1 MIESLYSFL
10 SFLIFLGIW
19 YKIYKHE
26 VLVKLRD
33 KEHDLIICQQNDQV
47 DLVDKT
53 SKESFEKLFTKTRER
68 AEYKDY
74 QVMDFV
80 KRIVN
85 HTTEKLVGDNARN
98 HNKCYANLCKY
109 K

>member
-1 MIESLYSFL
+1 MTC
-10 SFLIFLGIW
+10 
-19 YKIYKHE
+19 
-26 VLVKLRD
+26 
-33 KEHDLIICQQNDQV
+33 IICQQNDQV

-85 HTTEKLVGDNARN
+85 HTTEKLIGDNARN

-109 K
+109 KYIGKSIARKRKGGILSAIGKY